1 MPRDADPRLLRSFV
15 AVAEELHFT
24 RAAARL
30 FVAQQALSRDVR
42 RLERELGAELLVRT
56 TRAVALTPDG
66 ERLLPY
72 ARRVLAAHDE
82 LRDAWPAQGSER
94 PLLVDVSAPVGTGA
108 RVLAAARAE
117 APGAEF
123 VARYISGLTG
133 AAAEILA
140 GRLDVSFGRVAGL
153 DPAVRAALCHQ
164 PVRFERM
171 AVLLDAEHRLASLA
185 EVPLAALA
193 GETLYVAAGN
203 PATLE
208 WTDLAERL
216 FAGRGIAAA
225 APFPEI
231 AGEEEFVRVVRKR
244 GWSVLASTE
253 FMEVPGMVVRPLTS
267 PVPLAPVSMVWRKGL
282 AHPGVRVLRRVAER
296 CAATHGWLTRPPGSW
311 LPEPDLSLMAADAP
325 DAGRPSR
332 TSRDTWTHVHSSV
345 RYIQRP
351 GAAG

>member
-1 MPRDADPRLLRSFV
+1 MPRDADPRLLRCFV

-42 RLERELGAELLVRT
+42 RLERELGAELLMRT
-56 TRAVALTPDG
+56 TRAVALTAEG

-82 LRDAWPAQGSER
+82 LRDAWAAPGEER

-117 APGAEF
+117 APGTEF

-140 GRLDVSFGRVAGL
+140 GRLDVSFGRSAGL
-153 DPAVRAALCHQ
+153 DPAVLAGLHHQ

-171 AVLLDAEHRLASLA
+171 AVLLDADHRLARLA
-185 EVPLAALA
+185 EVPLAELA

-208 WTDLAERL
+208 WTDLARRL
-216 FAGRGIAAA
+216 FAGRGIEAA

-231 AGEEEFVRVVRKR
+231 AGEEEFVRLVRKR
-244 GWSVLASTE
+244 GWSVLASTD
-253 FMEVPGMVVRPLTS
+253 FMKVPGMVVRPLTA
-267 PVPLAPVSMVWRKGL
+267 PVPLAPVSMVWRRGL
-282 AHPGVRVLRRVAER
+282 AHPGVGVLRRVAAE
-296 CAATHGWLTRPPGSW
+296 AAAAHGWLTRPPGSW
-311 LPEPDLSLMAADAP
+311 LPEPDLSLMVVDAP
-325 DAGRPSR
+325 DVGRLGE
-332 TSRDTWTHVHSSV
+332 TSRDT
-345 RYIQRP
+345 
-351 GAAG
+351 

>member
-56 TRAVALTPDG
+56 TRAVALTADG
-66 ERLLPY
+66 ARLLPY

-82 LRDAWPAQGSER
+82 LRAAWAGGGEER
-94 PLLVDVSAPVGTGA
+94 PLVVDISAPVGTGA

-117 APGAEF
+117 APGVEF

-140 GRLDVSFGRVAGL
+140 GRVDVSFGRVAGL
-153 DPAVRAALCHQ
+153 GPEVLAGLDHQ

-171 AVLLDAEHRLASLA
+171 AVLLDAGHRLAGPA
-185 EVPLAALA
+185 EVPVDALA

-208 WTDLAERL
+208 WTDLARRL
-216 FAGRGIAAA
+216 FAGRGIEAA

-244 GWSVLASTE
+244 GWSVLASTD
-253 FMEVPGMVVRPLTS
+253 FMEVPGMVVRPLTA
-267 PVPLAPVSMVWRKGL
+267 PVPLSPVSMVWRAGFS
-282 AHPGVRVLRRVAER
+282 HPGLSALRRVADV
-296 CAATHGWLTRPPGSW
+296 AAARHGWLTRPPRSW
-311 LPEPDLSLMAADAP
+311 LPEPDLSLMEPYAP
-325 DAGRPSR
+325 GVGGLRR
-332 TSRDTWTHVHSSV
+332 TSRDT
-345 RYIQRP
+345 
-351 GAAG
+351 